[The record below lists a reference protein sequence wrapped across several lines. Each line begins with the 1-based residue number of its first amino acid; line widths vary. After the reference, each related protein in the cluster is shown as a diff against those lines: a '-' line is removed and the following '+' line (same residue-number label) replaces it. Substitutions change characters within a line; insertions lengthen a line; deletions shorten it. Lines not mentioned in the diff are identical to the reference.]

1 MSAAIDNLPPEMKA
15 RLAQIMA
22 QAQQGGIPE
31 SPHQAAIQTPTG
43 QQMPMQQQAPQQQ
56 TPPPQ
61 PKAPSLMDHLVAL
74 RQEVAD
80 MRAQIDA
87 VGQVTEAVGNAVGQ
101 MYQMFQVQTQP
112 TNYSSNFKAQG
123 DEVAEGDY

>member
-22 QAQQGGIPE
+22 QAQAGIPE
-31 SPHQAAIQTPTG
+31 QPHQPV
-43 QQMPMQQQAPQQQ
+43 QQQQVPQQQ
-56 TPPPQ
+56 PPAPQ
-61 PKAPSLMDHLVAL
+61 AKAPSLMDHIVAL
-74 RQEVAD
+74 RKEVSD
-80 MRAQIDA
+80 MRVQVDA

-112 TNYSSNFKAQG
+112 TNYGANLQAQG